1 MSNNLF
7 QKLQEKIGC
16 QPLQK
21 IDANTLQVVEDVT
34 TPNEERF
41 SQAVVPTVLTALYKF
56 SRTNDGAEKIL
67 NGDIETSWTD
77 IIFDDKKTE
86 IISKVVAYSY
96 HQTATVITKINV
108 VAKAAILLI
117 REEVTATGSIADVKT
132 VLTNSLD
139 EVLLYLPTSM
149 HIGVLLHDGE
159 LDDSTHK
166 MEGPISSIMTA
177 IGNVFS
183 PSDEEETNLPK
194 Q

>member
-7 QKLQEKIGC
+7 QKIQEKVGC

-67 NGDIETSWTD
+67 NGDIETNWTD

-86 IISKVVAYSY
+86 IISKVVSYSY
-96 HQTATVITKINV
+96 HQTATVIAKINT
-108 VAKAAILLI
+108 VAKAAIALV

-132 VLTNSLD
+132 VLANSLD
-139 EVLLYLPTSM
+139 EVLLYLPTSL
-149 HIGVLLHDGE
+149 HIGELLHDNT

-183 PSDEEETNLPK
+183 ESNNDEKEVTK
-194 Q
+194 